1 MVCLHNTLVF
11 KPELSSRPSL
21 ALATVRIPPVEV
33 VLAVAAPP
41 AAVPPDDDD
50 GDVLVVVVAAVD

>member
-1 MVCLHNTLVF
+1 ML

-21 ALATVRIPPVEV
+21 ALATARIPPVEV
-33 VLAVAAPP
+33 VLEVAAPP

-50 GDVLVVVVAAVD
+50 DDALVLVVVAVD

>member
-1 MVCLHNTLVF
+1 ML

-33 VLAVAAPP
+33 VLEVAAPP

-50 GDVLVVVVAAVD
+50 DSDVLVVVVVAVD

>member
-1 MVCLHNTLVF
+1 ML

-33 VLAVAAPP
+33 VLEVAAPP